1 MKKNIKKGKITM
13 IITMVIA
20 CFALA
25 LVMSMQFKIVS
36 ETDITSIENMREAEL
51 RTELA
56 NWKSKYEETETKYE
70 ETVAK
75 IEEYKQT
82 KQSNEETEKIVEQE
96 LEQVDLTLG
105 KTYVQGEGIEVTLK
119 DTEKLVEDEL
129 QQVNIQLGKV
139 DMQGEGIEV
148 TLRET
153 DNEEISRITADDL
166 ILIVNAL
173 KASGAEAISINDERI
188 VNMSDIVDINQSF
201 IKINGQRIVS
211 PYVIKAIG
219 NQSYLESSLIS
230 NGGPVDEMKKI
241 GQDVSVT
248 KSNKVVVP
256 KHNKEIKIKY
266 MN

>member
-13 IITMVIA
+13 TITMVIA

-25 LVMSMQFKIVS
+25 LVMSMQFKIAR

-56 NWKSKYEETETKYE
+56 NWKSKYEEVEKKYE
-70 ETVAK
+70 ETSSK
-75 IEEYKQT
+75 IDEYKQN
-82 KQSNEETEKIVEQE
+82 KESNE
-96 LEQVDLTLG
+96 
-105 KTYVQGEGIEVTLK
+105 
-119 DTEKLVEDEL
+119 DTEKLVDDEL
-129 QQVNIQLGKV
+129 QQVNMQLGKV
-139 DMQGEGIEV
+139 DVQGEGIEV

-173 KASGAEAISINDERI
+173 KVSGAEAISINDERI
-188 VNMSDIVDINQSF
+188 INMSDMVDINQSF
-201 IKINGQRIVS
+201 IKINGQRIVA
-211 PYVIKAIG
+211 PYIIKAIG

-241 GQDVSVT
+241 GQDVSIT
-248 KSNKVVVP
+248 KSNKVIVP
-256 KHNKEIKIKY
+256 KYNK
-266 MN
+266 

>member
-13 IITMVIA
+13 TITMVIA

-25 LVMSMQFKIVS
+25 LVMSMQFKIAS

-56 NWKSKYEETETKYE
+56 NWKSKYEEVEKKYE
-70 ETVAK
+70 ETSSK
-75 IEEYKQT
+75 IDEYKQN
-82 KQSNEETEKIVEQE
+82 KESNE
-96 LEQVDLTLG
+96 
-105 KTYVQGEGIEVTLK
+105 
-119 DTEKLVEDEL
+119 DTEKLVDDEL
-129 QQVNIQLGKV
+129 QQVNMQLGKV
-139 DMQGEGIEV
+139 DVQGEGIEV

-173 KASGAEAISINDERI
+173 KVSGAEAISINDERI
-188 VNMSDIVDINQSF
+188 INMSDMVDINESF
-201 IKINGQRIVS
+201 IKINGQRIVA
-211 PYVIKAIG
+211 PYIIKAIG

-241 GQDVSVT
+241 GQDVSIT
-248 KSNKVVVP
+248 KSNKVIVP
-256 KHNKEIKIKY
+256 KYTKEIKIKS

>member
-13 IITMVIA
+13 TITMVIA

-25 LVMSMQFKIVS
+25 LVMSMQFKIAS

-56 NWKSKYEETETKYE
+56 NWKSKYEEVEKKYE
-70 ETVAK
+70 ETSSK
-75 IEEYKQT
+75 IDEYKQN
-82 KQSNEETEKIVEQE
+82 KESNEDTEKLVDDE
-96 LEQVDLTLG
+96 LQQVNMQLG
-105 KTYVQGEGIEVTLK
+105 KVDVQGEGIEVS
-119 DTEKLVEDEL
+119 
-129 QQVNIQLGKV
+129 
-139 DMQGEGIEV
+139 
-148 TLRET
+148 LRET

-173 KASGAEAISINDERI
+173 KVSGAEAISINDERI
-188 VNMSDIVDINQSF
+188 INMSDMVDINQSF
-201 IKINGQRIVS
+201 IKINGQRIVA
-211 PYVIKAIG
+211 PYIIKAIG

-241 GQDVSVT
+241 GQDVSIT
-248 KSNKVVVP
+248 KSNKVIVP
-256 KHNKEIKIKY
+256 KYNKEIKIKY